1 MIYKDYPFESRFLP
15 VDGQRLHYVDEG
27 AGEPILMLHGNPTW
41 SYLYRHLIKDLRGE
55 YRCIAPDHLGFGF
68 SDKPRRG
75 DYTMRAHIMRLD
87 LFITKLGL
95 RNLTLVVQDWG
106 GIIGL
111 GWAVR
116 HKALAKRLVILNTAA
131 FAPPHR
137 EALRAARPRPWG
149 IPMLWPLKI
158 PLLGEFFVQGLNGF
172 VKRVLP
178 AGFHHK
184 ERLTPA
190 VMEGYLDPYPT
201 WGSRRAQLKSVRQI
215 PMFRSHPTWRLLQEI
230 GAELT
235 DWEVPTQIVWG
246 MRDPV
251 FVPWFCEEFERRL
264 PNHEPTVRIEDGGH
278 FLPDD
283 TPGPIINSIRTFMK
297 ETPKTKRGPQ
307 VLAATA

>member
-27 AGEPILMLHGNPTW
+27 SGEPILMLHGNPTW
-41 SYLYRHLIKDLRGE
+41 SYLYRHLIKDLRSE

-95 RNLTLVVQDWG
+95 RDLTLVVQDWG

-116 HKALAKRLVILNTAA
+116 HKALVKRLVILNTAA
-131 FAPPHR
+131 FALPDR
-137 EALRAARPRPWG
+137 EVLRAARPRPWG
-149 IPMLWPLKI
+149 MLMLWPLKI
-158 PLLGEFFVQGLNGF
+158 PLLGELFVQGMNGF
-172 VKRVLP
+172 VRKVLP

-201 WGSRRAQLKSVRQI
+201 WGSRRAHLKSVRQI
-215 PMFRSHPTWRLLQEI
+215 PMLRSHPTWRLLQET

-235 DWEVPTQIVWG
+235 GWEVPTQIVWG

-251 FVPWFCEEFERRL
+251 FVPWFCDEFEQRL
-264 PNHEPTVRIEDGGH
+264 PNHAPTVRIEDGSH

-283 TPGPIINSIRTFMK
+283 TPGPIIRSIRNFMK
-297 ETPKTKRGPQ
+297 EAPKAKRGPQ